1 MLQSNN
7 EHLISTG
14 RAELAQSAS
23 LGKVVDSALGL
34 LRRQYWVILL
44 ALPVSMTLA
53 VVYLKIALPSFTAS
67 ASMMIDPRAT
77 TRGSQPLQAVLGDAP
92 VDWSW
97 IETQIVTLKSDKLAS
112 SVIKKLHLTEDSEF
126 VGEGMIH
133 RIFAAISKN
142 FLHSGEAAKQKS
154 DEDLM
159 RRALFAFGKKLD
171 IQRVGMSYIVEID
184 FKSQNPD
191 RAAQIANAVAEAYI
205 EDQLD
210 AKYQADQRANDW
222 LQQRL
227 QTLRQQASAAA
238 QAVVEFKRNHNLVEA
253 GGKLVNEQQLTD
265 LNSQLVVA
273 RAQTTEAQA
282 KLSRIEAVLR
292 AAQPADAANAS
303 DTLIQNLEPE
313 RAAGLTVT
321 YANNP
326 VMTTLRS
333 RYLELVNREAD
344 WSKRYGHNHL
354 AVVNLRSQIQ
364 DIRHSIVDELKHTAE
379 SYKSNYAIAKR
390 GQEDLEKRLADSVA
404 ESQGANAAQ
413 VLLRGLESSAQSY
426 RTLYDNF
433 LQHYTEAVQQQSFP
447 VTEARL
453 ISPASSP
460 LEAPSH
466 MLRVLGLAL
475 FGGIGGGA
483 GLGLLRELLD
493 RVFRT
498 SGQVQSVLDTECLAL
513 VPSTQVPMIKP
524 GAKAAPS
531 NIRAAR
537 GRVAARIIAPNPS
550 LLRYVID
557 SPLSAFAESI
567 RAVKVGV
574 DLSGSAKSNKI
585 IGITSSLPNE
595 GKSTIAASLAQL
607 SADAGARVILV
618 DCDLRKPSL
627 TPELAP
633 NATAGLIEV
642 ITNTANFD
650 EVIWSDP
657 STPLSFLPVVVRSRL
672 NHSSEIL
679 ASEAM
684 KRLFVRLRES
694 YDYVIVDLPPLAPLV
709 DVRSATHLLDCYVF
723 VVAWGQTKIGVVEH
737 ALATARGVYD
747 NLLGVVLNKVD
758 LKALRRYEGH
768 GNYNRYYARY
778 GYTD

>member
-7 EHLISTG
+7 EHLASTG
-14 RAELAQSAS
+14 HAELPQSTS
-23 LGKVVDSALGL
+23 PGELVDLALGF
-34 LRRQYWVILL
+34 LRRQYWVILFAML
-44 ALPVSMTLA
+44 ASMTLG
-53 VVYLKIALPSFTAS
+53 VVYLMLASPSFTAS

-92 VDWSW
+92 VDWTW
-97 IETQIVTLKSDKLAS
+97 IETQIATLKSDNVAS

-126 VGEGMIH
+126 VGERMIH
-133 RIFAAISKN
+133 RISAAISKN
-142 FLHSGEAAKQKS
+142 FWHSSESPKQKS
-154 DEDLM
+154 DADLM
-159 RRALFAFGKKLD
+159 RQALFEFKKQLD

-184 FKSQNPD
+184 FKSGDPD
-191 RAAQIANAVAEAYI
+191 RAAQIANAVADAYI

-210 AKYQADQRANDW
+210 AKYQADRRANDW

-238 QAVVEFKRNHNLVEA
+238 QAVVEFKSKHNLVEA

-265 LNSQLVVA
+265 LNSQLAVA
-273 RAQTTEAQA
+273 RGQATEAQA
-282 KLSRIEAVLR
+282 KLSRIEAVLS
-292 AAQPADAANAS
+292 AAQPADAANAT
-303 DTLIQNLEPE
+303 DAL
-313 RAAGLTVT
+313 
-321 YANNP
+321 NNP

-333 RYLELVNREAD
+333 RYLELVNKEAD

-354 AVVNLRSQIQ
+354 AVVNLRNQLQ
-364 DIRHSIVDELKHTAE
+364 DVRNSIVDELKHTAE
-379 SYKSNYAIAKR
+379 SYKSNYAIVKR
-390 GQEDLEKRLADSVA
+390 GQEDLEKRLAESVA
-404 ESQGANAAQ
+404 QSQGANEAQ

-447 VTEARL
+447 ITEARL
-453 ISPASSP
+453 ISAASRP
-460 LEAPSH
+460 LEAPAH
-466 MLRVLGLAL
+466 MVRVLGLAL
-475 FGGIGGGA
+475 FGGIGAGA

-498 SGQVQSVLDTECLAL
+498 SGQVQSALDTECLAL
-513 VPSTQVPMIKP
+513 VPSTQIPMIKP
-524 GAKAAPS
+524 GAKAVPA
-531 NIRAAR
+531 NTKAAR
-537 GRVAARIIAPNPS
+537 GRAGARIIAQNPS

-557 SPLSAFAESI
+557 SPLSPFAESI
-567 RAVKVGV
+567 RAVKVSV
-574 DLSGSAKSNKI
+574 DLSSAVKSNKI

-627 TPELAP
+627 SPALAP

-650 EVIWSDP
+650 EAIWSDP
-657 STPLSFLPVVVRSRL
+657 STLLSFLPVVVRTRL
-672 NHSSEIL
+672 THSSEIL

-694 YDYVIVDLPPLAPLV
+694 YDYVIVDLPPLVPLV
-709 DVRSATHLLDCYVF
+709 DVRVATHLLDCYVF
-723 VVAWGQTKIGVVEH
+723 VVAWGNTKIGVVEL
-737 ALATARGVYD
+737 ALGTARGVYD

-758 LKALRRYEGH
+758 FKALRRYEGH
-768 GNYNRYYARY
+768 GDSDRHYARY